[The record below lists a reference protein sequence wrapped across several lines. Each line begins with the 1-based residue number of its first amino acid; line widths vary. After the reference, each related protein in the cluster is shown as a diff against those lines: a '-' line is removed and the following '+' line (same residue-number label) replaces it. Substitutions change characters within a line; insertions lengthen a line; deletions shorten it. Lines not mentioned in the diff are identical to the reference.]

1 MQTQLA
7 EKRADEIIVQKS
19 LRYQHYDELHDES
32 LSTIENARELAKV
45 LDDFYGL
52 NVEEPDPTNPYD
64 YRHLRQHLL
73 ASGSSNSQ
81 PLEPHGAGDMNG
93 GTQSDAAMFEAG
105 GSDDAAIFEYLILDT
120 EPTNEA
126 GDLYFQ
132 IESLMEAH
140 TLAPATPD
148 TPTPAPKIRVLP
160 AVVVPQKRKNEGA
173 SEGEGRKLRRSARLG
188 CRV

>member
-45 LDDFYGL
+45 LDDFYGS
-52 NVEEPDPTNPYD
+52 NVREPDPTNPYD
-64 YRHLRQHLL
+64 YRHLRQHLP

-81 PLEPHGAGDMNG
+81 PP
-93 GTQSDAAMFEAG
+93 DAAMSEAG
-105 GSDDAAIFEYLILDT
+105 GSDEAAIFEYLILDT

-140 TLAPATPD
+140 TLAPATPE
-148 TPTPAPKIRVLP
+148 TPTPAPKNRVLRG
-160 AVVVPQKRKNEGA
+160 VVVPQKRKNEGA